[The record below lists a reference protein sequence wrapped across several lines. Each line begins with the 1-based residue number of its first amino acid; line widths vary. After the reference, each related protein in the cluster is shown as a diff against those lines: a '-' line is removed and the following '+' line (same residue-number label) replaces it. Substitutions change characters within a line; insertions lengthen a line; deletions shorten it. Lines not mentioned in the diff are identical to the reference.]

1 MMNKRQIAFLS
12 ILSLFLSISL
22 TPVSAAAKAKAG
34 GTCSKAGIKSVAA
47 SKTFTCIKSEKKL
60 VWDKGVALKKPTPI
74 QNASDSLLYKKYG
87 LTKPINFKSVATSAT
102 EAFNTFTDVQRS
114 PNQVIIVKTQD
125 GVDPFWNDLITSQID
140 LVAKSFTY
148 PSFNGPVYALAG
160 LNEDWMVNTFLSLGF
175 TKAFTEVRF
184 GNDFDNVVANA
195 GGNTAIWNVANINN
209 KKLLT
214 TDKVGMYQSAGHE
227 FFHQIQQQLTPG
239 ENKFPADGSGGPQWF
254 LEGSAKFI
262 GLQTANKLGQ
272 LSYEKEGRPY
282 LARNVVTDTTTK
294 NGNLEDAK
302 YNLGRRSDVFPYDI
316 GALGVEFLVANVG
329 IQKMVDVFSQMGTG
343 KSFSVAFNDATG
355 IELADF
361 YSMFEG
367 ARRELGI
374 PRS

>member
-239 ENKFPADGSGGPQWF
+239 ENKFPADGSGGPHWF

-343 KSFSVAFNDATG
+343 KTFSVAFNDATS